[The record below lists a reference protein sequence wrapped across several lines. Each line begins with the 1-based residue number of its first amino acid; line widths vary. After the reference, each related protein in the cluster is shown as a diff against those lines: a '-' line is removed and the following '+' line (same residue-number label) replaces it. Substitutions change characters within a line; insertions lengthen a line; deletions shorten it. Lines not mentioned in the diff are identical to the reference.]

1 MKNNSDMIT
10 KTEKQLIHLTKMNS
24 DDGFAELARR
34 YQPLMYKLASE
45 FIDGGRLSPD
55 ELPDLMQEMLMTL
68 HRVANTFDQK
78 QGEVSPYYAEK
89 DDPLFTRLQAIL
101 DGDLVL
107 DDLKTDIVEVKLWG
121 EATAGAYPAI
131 KEECYI
137 EVSSYGGDTT
147 GYQIP
152 FNVHYTGVKT
162 KGTFDPATKK
172 FTQA

>member
-1 MKNNSDMIT
+1 MIT

-78 QGEVSPYYAEK
+78 QGEVAFGLYLKICLNELPEEQGEGARETAQGRAEGARERE
-89 DDPLFTRLQAIL
+89 DQEL
-101 DGDLVL
+101 
-107 DDLKTDIVEVKLWG
+107 
-121 EATAGAYPAI
+121 TAGRPTVVPASLRLSPQGLRSRG
-131 KEECYI
+131 CCPRT
-137 EVSSYGGDTT
+137 SGRCTR
-147 GYQIP
+147 
-152 FNVHYTGVKT
+152 
-162 KGTFDPATKK
+162 
-172 FTQA
+172 

>member
-1 MKNNSDMIT
+1 MIT

-78 QGEVSPYYAEK
+78 QGEV
-89 DDPLFTRLQAIL
+89 
-101 DGDLVL
+101 
-107 DDLKTDIVEVKLWG
+107 
-121 EATAGAYPAI
+121 
-131 KEECYI
+131 
-137 EVSSYGGDTT
+137 
-147 GYQIP
+147 
-152 FNVHYTGVKT
+152 
-162 KGTFDPATKK
+162 TFGLTSRSV
-172 FTQA
+172 